1 MQKEYLI
8 CPIIV
13 NEKMEII
20 DGQHR
25 VKAAEFLGFPV
36 YYNIIESYG
45 LKQVQYLNANSK
57 NWTIEDYINS
67 YCDTGSESYKIY
79 KEFKEYYKLPNK
91 VCLTLLSGGDAGS
104 SIKKLY
110 DGNLVIHDVKRAARI
125 AENILSLKGVVD
137 VWDKVSF
144 MLAIHTLDKKGV
156 FKFSEFVGKLSKCH
170 NKLRACTNVSDYII
184 QIEEIYNYKRREKVN
199 LRY

>member
-25 VKAAEFLGFPV
+25 VEAAKHLNLPV
-36 YYNIIESYG
+36 YYIITDGG
-45 LKQVQYLNANSK
+45 LRQVQMLNANSK